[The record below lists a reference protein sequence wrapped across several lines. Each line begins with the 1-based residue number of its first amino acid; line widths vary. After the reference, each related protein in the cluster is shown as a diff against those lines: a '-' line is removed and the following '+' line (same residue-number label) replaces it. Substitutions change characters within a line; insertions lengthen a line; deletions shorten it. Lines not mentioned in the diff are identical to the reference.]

1 MKVRDILEV
10 GEPGL
15 TVFPNLVREYEWP
28 LCHVMS
34 NSYDEAC
41 LRKSFQKNLEKRE
54 KAHNRALKRDTDGR
68 GYALLP
74 MGILQFIT
82 VLNGNVT
89 SFDELLDMEVERV
102 TSRGSQGGFSSV
114 VVYVKD
120 IFVIE

>member
-15 TVFPNLVREYEWP
+15 TVFPNLVREYKWP
-28 LCHVMS
+28 LCYLIS

-41 LRKSFQKNLEKRE
+41 VRKSFQKNLEKRE
-54 KAHNRALKRDTDGR
+54 KAHNRALKHDTINQGF
-68 GYALLP
+68 ALLP
-74 MGILQFIT
+74 MGPLQFVT
-82 VLNGNVT
+82 VLNRNVT
-89 SFDELLDMEVERV
+89 SFDELLDMEVEKV
-102 TSRGSQGGFSSV
+102 SSRGSQGGFSSV